1 MLQTKTMVIDADAH
15 VLESERTWDYLEP
28 ADRKYRPVPVTVPA
42 DPSIGRGRRDA
53 WVIDGK
59 IRGLRFPI
67 LTEEELAALS
77 AKLGRDVNTQ
87 QGAREMGDVDLR
99 IRHMDALGLDV
110 QVLHNTVFIESVSDR
125 PEVEVALCR
134 AWNRW
139 MAEVWR
145 LGQGRLRWVCVPPFH
160 SIPDAI
166 DEIRFGKEHGAVGLQ
181 LPPFAGD
188 RLMTDPSFYPLF
200 EAAER
205 LDLPVASH
213 IANTTPWLVDL
224 FRAMYPGESAIGSA
238 FPVFLVPSVI
248 ATQALLISP
257 ISELFPRLR
266 WGIIE
271 ANAQWIPYVLNDVK
285 ERYLRRGKEMPQD
298 ILTAKNV
305 YVACQNRDDVP
316 YIISRAGDDC
326 LLIGTDYGH
335 TDTSSDVDAITQFQQ
350 RTDLSERSKHKI
362 ISDNPRRFYGL

>member
-1 MLQTKTMVIDADAH
+1 MLRTKTLVIDADAH

-28 ADRKYRPVPVTVPA
+28 SDRKYRPVPVTVPD
-42 DPSIGRGRRDA
+42 DPSIGRARRDA

-59 IRGLRFPI
+59 IRGLRFPT
-67 LTEEELAALS
+67 LTQEELGALS
-77 AKLGRDVNTQ
+77 AKLGRDVRTQ
-87 QGAREMGDVDLR
+87 QASREMGDVDLR
-99 IRHMDALGLDV
+99 LRHMDALGIDV

-139 MAEVWR
+139 MAEVWQ
-145 LGQGRLRWVCVPPFH
+145 LGQGRLRWVCVPPFQ
-160 SIPDAI
+160 SIPHAI
-166 DEIRFGKEHGAVGLQ
+166 DEIRFGKAHGAVGIQ
-181 LPPFAGD
+181 LPPFAGS
-188 RLMTDPSFYPLF
+188 RLMTDPYFYPLF
-200 EAAER
+200 GEAER
-205 LDLPVASH
+205 LDLPIASH
-213 IANTTPWLVDL
+213 IANANPWMVDL
-224 FRAMYPGESAIGSA
+224 FRAMYPGNSAVGAA

-248 ATQALLISP
+248 GTQALLISP
-257 ISELFPRLR
+257 IGELFPRLR

-285 ERYLRRGKEMPQD
+285 ERFLRRGEATPQS

-316 YIISRAGDDC
+316 YIIDRAGDDC
-326 LLIGTDYGH
+326 LLLGTDYGH
-335 TDTSSDVDAITQFQQ
+335 TDTSSDVDAIALFQR
-350 RTDLSERSKHKI
+350 RTDISALSKQKI

>member
-1 MLQTKTMVIDADAH
+1 MLPGYT
-15 VLESERTWDYLEP
+15 P
-28 ADRKYRPVPVTVPA
+28 N
-42 DPSIGRGRRDA
+42 

-87 QGAREMGDVDLR
+87 QEAREMGDVDLR

-139 MAEVWR
+139 MAEVWK

-160 SIPDAI
+160 SMQDAI

-200 EAAER
+200 EEAER

-213 IANTTPWLVDL
+213 IANATPWLVGPL
-224 FRAMYPGESAIGSA
+224 SCYVPGGQRYRIG
-238 FPVFLVPSVI
+238 L
-248 ATQALLISP
+248 
-257 ISELFPRLR
+257 PRLFS
-266 WGIIE
+266 
-271 ANAQWIPYVLNDVK
+271 AV
-285 ERYLRRGKEMPQD
+285 
-298 ILTAKNV
+298 
-305 YVACQNRDDVP
+305 
-316 YIISRAGDDC
+316 
-326 LLIGTDYGH
+326 GH
-335 TDTSSDVDAITQFQQ
+335 RHPGAPDQS
-350 RTDLSERSKHKI
+350 H
-362 ISDNPRRFYGL
+362 

>member
-1 MLQTKTMVIDADAH
+1 MLQTKTMVSDADAH

-42 DPSIGRGRRDA
+42 DLSIGRGRRDA

-59 IRGLRFPI
+59 IRGLRFPL
-67 LTEEELAALS
+67 LTEEELTALS
-77 AKLGRDVNTQ
+77 AKLGRDMTTQ
-87 QGAREMGDVDLR
+87 QESREMGDVDLR

-166 DEIRFGKEHGAVGLQ
+166 DEVRFGKEHGAVGMQ
-181 LPPFAGD
+181 LPPFAGN
-188 RLMTDPSFYPLF
+188 RLMTEPYFYPLF
-200 EAAER
+200 EEAEG
-205 LDLPVASH
+205 LDLPIASH
-213 IANTTPWLVDL
+213 IANTNPWMVDL
-224 FRAMYPGESAIGSA
+224 FRAMYPGNSAVGSA
-238 FPVFLVPSVI
+238 FPVFLVPAVI
-248 ATQALLISP
+248 TTQALLISP
-257 ISELFPRLR
+257 MSELFPRLR

-271 ANAQWIPYVLNDVK
+271 PN
-285 ERYLRRGKEMPQD
+285 
-298 ILTAKNV
+298 
-305 YVACQNRDDVP
+305 
-316 YIISRAGDDC
+316 
-326 LLIGTDYGH
+326 
-335 TDTSSDVDAITQFQQ
+335 
-350 RTDLSERSKHKI
+350 
-362 ISDNPRRFYGL
+362 